1 MNDISGFGLELR
13 IIASTTFPQGII
25 ITQYADDTDGL
36 DVPSLQVGDSA
47 MGLNGDLIV
56 WSKANPIKVN
66 ISVIAGSEDD
76 QNLSVLLEV
85 NRPGR
90 GKILPIDLITANITY
105 KQGNFVQLI
114 NGAITDGA
122 PFSAVASSG
131 RLKSKT
137 YNFTFENRIGG

>member
-1 MNDISGFGLELR
+1 MQDISGFGLELR
-13 IIASTTFPQGII
+13 LIASVTFPRGIL

-66 ISVIAGSEDD
+66 LSVIAGSQDD
-76 QNLSVLLEV
+76 ANLATLLEV

-90 GKILPIDLITANITY
+90 GKILPIDIITANITY
-105 KQGNFVQLI
+105 RQGNFIQLI
-114 NGAITDGA
+114 NGAITDGS

-131 RLKSKT
+131 RLKSKV
-137 YNFTFENRIGG
+137 YSFTFENRIGG

>member
-1 MNDISGFGLELR
+1 MQDISGFGLELR
-13 IIASTTFPQGII
+13 LIASTTFPQGIV
-25 ITQYADDTDGL
+25 ITQYADDADGL
-36 DVPSLQVGDSA
+36 DVPDLQVGDSA

-66 ISVIAGSEDD
+66 LSVIAGSQDD

-90 GKILPIDLITANITY
+90 GKILPIDVLTMNVTY

-122 PFSAVASSG
+122 PFSAVSSSG

>member
-1 MNDISGFGLELR
+1 MQDISGFGLELR
-13 IIASTTFPQGII
+13 LIASTTFPQGIV
-25 ITQYADDTDGL
+25 ITQYADDADGL

-66 ISVIAGSEDD
+66 LSVIAGSRDD
-76 QNLSVLLEV
+76 ENLSILLEV

-90 GKILPIDLITANITY
+90 GKILPIDIITMNATY
-105 KQGNFVQLI
+105 KQGNFIQLI

-122 PFSAVASSG
+122 PFSAVSSAG
-131 RLKSKT
+131 RLKSKQ
-137 YNFTFENRIGG
+137 YSFSFENRIGG